1 MNLYPLT
8 NYLSPID
15 LISALLWL
23 MILFMLTY
31 LNKNN
36 DEPKLFRANFSFK
49 IIFAL
54 FFAGYYIGILN
65 GGDTLAYWDGAKVLA
80 NLFIESPT
88 EYFTQLFSESSQLNY
103 HYAYNQTTGYPPVWI
118 YYEHESFL
126 VSKITSIFALITFK
140 SYLASTFIFAFLM
153 ANANWKIYQIAKQTN
168 LFKTKLLKYVILF
181 LPSVSFW
188 CSGISKDTIVVI
200 SIYYL
205 MYYLYRIFVLNER
218 QKFRW
223 WLGISIIFLTLMN
236 TRSFMLAAIF
246 LPFIIAVFNNLIQK
260 SKQSPLFKFSLKI
273 FGFSFIVGFLTMY
286 IGNQTQSNLED
297 SNELLQN
304 AVVIQQDF
312 QNNATYGQNKYSLGE
327 IEYTPIGI
335 LKTIPIAILSGVLQP
350 YPWNALSFGLFLN
363 GIESLLIMFFI
374 YRLFIGGNRRTFI
387 KKIRTNQILIF
398 ILTFVLIVALMA
410 GFTSIIYGVL
420 VRIRAPILPF
430 VMTLLII
437 NTNQDSKIQNK
448 ELT

>member
-126 VSKITSIFALITFK
+126 VSKITVIT
-140 SYLASTFIFAFLM
+140 
-153 ANANWKIYQIAKQTN
+153 
-168 LFKTKLLKYVILF
+168 
-181 LPSVSFW
+181 
-188 CSGISKDTIVVI
+188 
-200 SIYYL
+200 
-205 MYYLYRIFVLNER
+205 
-218 QKFRW
+218 
-223 WLGISIIFLTLMN
+223 
-236 TRSFMLAAIF
+236 
-246 LPFIIAVFNNLIQK
+246 
-260 SKQSPLFKFSLKI
+260 
-273 FGFSFIVGFLTMY
+273 
-286 IGNQTQSNLED
+286 
-297 SNELLQN
+297 
-304 AVVIQQDF
+304 
-312 QNNATYGQNKYSLGE
+312 
-327 IEYTPIGI
+327 
-335 LKTIPIAILSGVLQP
+335 
-350 YPWNALSFGLFLN
+350 
-363 GIESLLIMFFI
+363 
-374 YRLFIGGNRRTFI
+374 
-387 KKIRTNQILIF
+387 
-398 ILTFVLIVALMA
+398 
-410 GFTSIIYGVL
+410 
-420 VRIRAPILPF
+420 
-430 VMTLLII
+430 
-437 NTNQDSKIQNK
+437 
-448 ELT
+448 